1 MSAGH
6 GLSQESGSK
15 LPFWSLVDA
24 ERKAKAVGAVSVAV
38 ATGDYSV
45 EQLRETGADHV
56 LRNFAE
62 DEFPGL

>member
-1 MSAGH
+1 MQGTSI
-6 GLSQESGSK
+6 
-15 LPFWSLVDA
+15 
-24 ERKAKAVGAVSVAV
+24 ERSTIVVVGDTPRDVEAAKAVGAVSVAV

-45 EQLRETGADHV
+45 DQLRETGADHV

>member
-1 MSAGH
+1 
-6 GLSQESGSK
+6 
-15 LPFWSLVDA
+15 
-24 ERKAKAVGAVSVAV
+24 VAV

-45 EQLRETGADHV
+45 DQLRETGADHA

>member
-1 MSAGH
+1 MVGDTPRDVEA
-6 GLSQESGSK
+6 
-15 LPFWSLVDA
+15 
-24 ERKAKAVGAVSVAV
+24 AKAVGAVSVAV

-45 EQLRETGADHV
+45 DQLRETGADHV